1 MAVGRSVG
9 NHGTKDIS
17 FRRSLHEQML
27 RRLRIEFNMT
37 ERPTPN
43 VLLMNT
49 LRLAPRLTSY
59 IFFKNGENQI
69 KANTTL

>member
-1 MAVGRSVG
+1 MAVDRSVG

-69 KANTTL
+69 KANTMF

>member
-1 MAVGRSVG
+1 MALGCSVG
-9 NHGTKDIS
+9 NHGTKDIR

-27 RRLRIEFNMT
+27 RRLRTEFNMT

-43 VLLMNT
+43 VLFMNT

-59 IFFKNGENQI
+59 IFFVTI
-69 KANTTL
+69 KLKRIQRSR